1 MHLEWRPYRFAL
13 PSALVNAQGRWF
25 ERSGWLLRLE
35 ASSGRVGW
43 GEVPDLPSSW
53 CAPPGSS
60 ALPLAEVMEGLPQA
74 QSRAEWEQQIQGL
87 PVALAFGLG
96 LALAELDGLGAAGWL
111 SAPASAVLLPAGSA
125 ALDRVREHRPEALG
139 TVKWKVAVEPDA
151 RERDLLRL
159 LLQLLPAHTRLRL
172 DANGAWDRQTA
183 ALWADQLQGE
193 PRLEWLEQPL
203 PPSDQEGLLA
213 LAQRLPVALDESLR
227 AFPAADLQGWPGW
240 QVHRPAAAADPRP
253 LLRRLQTGE
262 PRLMLSTAFE
272 TGIGLRFL
280 HHLAGL
286 QAQGPTPTAP
296 GLAPGWSPQGP
307 LFSSDPAHVWEA
319 ARG

>member
-1 MHLEWRPYRFAL
+1 MQLAWRPYRFAL

-25 ERSGWLLRLE
+25 ERRGWLLRLE
-35 ASSGRVGW
+35 AADGRVGW
-43 GEVPDLPSSW
+43 GEVPDLPASW
-53 CAPPGSS
+53 RTPGLHDRPLAALMK
-60 ALPLAEVMEGLPQA
+60 ALPTAQPAEQWERQLELLPA
-74 QSRAEWEQQIQGL
+74 
-87 PVALAFGLG
+87 ALSFGLG
-96 LALAELDGLGAAGWL
+96 LALAELDGLGADGWL
-111 SAPASAVLLPAGSA
+111 PAPASALLLPAGSA
-125 ALDRVREHRPEALG
+125 ALDRVREHRPEVLG
-139 TVKWKVAVEPDA
+139 TVKWKVGVEPDA
-151 RERDLLRL
+151 QERDLLRQ

-172 DANGAWDRQTA
+172 DANGAWNRQTA

-213 LAQRLPVALDESLR
+213 LAHRLPVALDESLR
-227 AFPAADLQGWPGW
+227 ASPAADLKAWPGW

-253 LLRRLQTGE
+253 LLQRLQAGE

-307 LFSSDPAHVWEA
+307 LFSSDPGQVWEA